1 VFVLNRH
8 VERVF
13 DPSGNENLG
22 AAEAGA
28 RSMREDGNDVRFDAN
43 SGLAPDSA
51 PCPNSATDRDRGEP
65 RGSAPPTLP
74 YVRVDAWIASSADK
88 TITRA
93 HAIRRLVALGLKAK
107 GK

>member
-1 VFVLNRH
+1 MFVLNRH

-28 RSMREDGNDVRFDAN
+28 GSMREDGNDVRFDAN

-51 PCPNSATDRDRGEP
+51 PCPKSAIETEMHLFGVPRDATVNGAFR
-65 RGSAPPTLP
+65 LF
-74 YVRVDAWIASSADK
+74 YSS
-88 TITRA
+88 
-93 HAIRRLVALGLKAK
+93 
-107 GK
+107 

>member
-28 RSMREDGNDVRFDAN
+28 GSMREDGNDVRFDAN

-51 PCPNSATDRDRGEP
+51 PCPKSAKAEVTATKQ
-65 RGSAPPTLP
+65 SLA
-74 YVRVDAWIASSADK
+74 IAAN
-88 TITRA
+88 
-93 HAIRRLVALGLKAK
+93 
-107 GK
+107 

>member
-51 PCPNSATDRDRGEP
+51 PCPKSAINGNASFRGTRDATVNGAFR
-65 RGSAPPTLP
+65 LF
-74 YVRVDAWIASSADK
+74 YSS
-88 TITRA
+88 
-93 HAIRRLVALGLKAK
+93 
-107 GK
+107 